1 MKNKAGGV
9 GRDDLME
16 GPTNLIKNFGFYP
29 GSFPEKQES
38 CLSEKLREVSFEKHH

>member
-1 MKNKAGGV
+1 MKSKAGGV

-29 GSFPEKQES
+29 ESFPEKQES
-38 CLSEKLREVSFEKHH
+38 CLRGKLREVEKHH